1 MKLMRIRQRHRLIAY
16 LLAFLLLLILVFTTF
31 SSNGQERLKSLEF
44 IPSQT
49 LAKGLK
55 LMKTSRIIFVGI
67 SRDNGDDVN
76 TVLTYIKITASYFLD
91 YRIIIFE
98 NDSKDNTLQTLE
110 RFRANDPKLVI
121 ISKSFKNVRRRASMK
136 FLGDARNFYINEMR
150 KPEYDTFDYVM
161 MVELDL
167 SYGWDVRSVIEPFSK
182 VHRWDVSCA
191 NGISDSYF
199 EMYDKF
205 AFRRDK
211 DNRTDVVLGQ
221 NDFSN
226 LIDYWEGYL
235 PSKKFFF
242 KPTEDILPVKSCFG
256 GLVLYKKKIIGDC
269 VYDSIK
275 SDCEHV
281 LFHECIRVKN
291 NGTIVL
297 NPTQVLRHR
306 HYFWDNL
313 GRMVLGM
320 KREPI
325 CQFVVR
331 VYEKVIMPV
340 VSIFV

>member
-1 MKLMRIRQRHRLIAY
+1 MKLMRIRQRHRILIGIFVVSFFIIIAY
-16 LLAFLLLLILVFTTF
+16 LAYNF
-31 SSNGQERLKSLEF
+31 NRQERLACLEF

-49 LAKGLK
+49 LVKGLN
-55 LMKTSRIIFVGI
+55 LMKKSKAIFVGI
-67 SRDNGDDVN
+67 CRDNGEDIG
-76 TVLTYIKITASYFLD
+76 TVLAYIKITAKYFLD

-98 NDSKDNTLQTLE
+98 NDSKDKTLQILQQ
-110 RFRANDPKLVI
+110 FQANDPKLVI
-121 ISKSFKNVRRRASMK
+121 ISKSFKNVRRRINMK
-136 FLGDARNFYINEMR
+136 FLADARNFYLNEMK
-150 KPEYDTFDYVM
+150 KPEYDSFDYVV
-161 MVELDL
+161 MVEMDL

-182 VHRWDVSCA
+182 AQRWDVSCA

-205 AFRRDK
+205 AFRRDG
-211 DNRTDVVLGQ
+211 DNRTITVLGQ

-226 LIDYWEGYL
+226 VLEYWQNYL

-242 KPTEDILPVKSCFG
+242 KPNEDILHVKSCFG
-256 GLVLYKKKIIGDC
+256 GIALYKKKIIGEC

-297 NPTQVLRHR
+297 NPSQVLRHR
-306 HYFWDNL
+306 HYFWDNV

-325 CQFVVR
+325 CNFFFR
-331 VYEKVIMPV
+331 LYEKLIMPMV
-340 VSIFV
+340 TF